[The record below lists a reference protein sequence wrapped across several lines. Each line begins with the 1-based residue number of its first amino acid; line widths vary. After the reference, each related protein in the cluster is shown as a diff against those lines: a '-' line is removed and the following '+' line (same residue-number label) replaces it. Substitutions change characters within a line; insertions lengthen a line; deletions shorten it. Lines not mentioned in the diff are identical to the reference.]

1 MIKKGIVVSP
11 PFTPIYTGGIR
22 CGGSPD
28 PLELR
33 KYLMYWDE
41 IDYPSNMLI
50 HNYSPDIE
58 YLEQTGNL
66 KHTHVSFQGTVNS
79 GKGEFFIA
87 AQEAAFRKNQEEEP
101 GCWTI
106 AQLTDIPFYTQQN
119 LSIGVEVELYDMLPV
134 PSIDTPL
141 ADILEFKEK
150 RRDELTAF
158 RCHMDEINEKILSS
172 KDVPRARN
180 TQVARIE
187 LAIRDIDKTLK
198 ESGVKRV
205 TTHLKNVI
213 NTDFSGIVG
222 AGLGSAGVS
231 TFIGM
236 APLIAGV
243 AGAGLVFG
251 VKSLIMPSNQ
261 CQTNLSYINS
271 IRKNFR

>member
-50 HNYSPDIE
+50 HISSPDIE

-66 KHTHVSFQGTVNS
+66 KRTHVSFQGTVNS

-251 VKSLIMPSNQ
+251 VKSLIMPFNQ

>member
-41 IDYPSNMLI
+41 IDYPSNMLVHI
-50 HNYSPDIE
+50 SSPDIE
-58 YLEQTGNL
+58 YLEQTRNL
-66 KHTHVSFQGTVNS
+66 KRTHVSFQGTVNS

-101 GCWTI
+101 SCWTI
-106 AQLTDIPFYTQQN
+106 AQLTDIPFYTQQ
-119 LSIGVEVELYDMLPV
+119 SIGIGVEVELYDMLPV
-134 PSIDTPL
+134 PSINTPL

-180 TQVARIE
+180 TQMARVE
-187 LAIRDIDKTLK
+187 LAIIDIDKTLK

-213 NTDFSGIVG
+213 NTDFSGIIG

-231 TFIGM
+231 SFIGM

-243 AGAGLVFG
+243 TGASLVFG

-261 CQTNLSYINS
+261 CPTNLSYINS
-271 IRKNFR
+271 IRKNFS